1 MLGSRIKQGRLA
13 AGMSLRELAQGVGL
27 SAMAIS
33 KYERDQIKPSSET
46 LLRLT
51 KALGVRT
58 EYFFRQPSIELT
70 EVDFRKHAKV
80 LDIGSAEAGQKYN
93 SIDRIHCPMHPAS
106 EMLRMVDPKQPHIWF
121 ESCPICQG
129 RFYDAGEYRDF
140 AEFTLGD
147 LIKRF
152 TAPARD

>member
-70 EVDFRKHAKV
+70 EVDFRKHAKLSV
-80 LDIGSAEAGQKYN
+80 QDEAKALEDSAVIANIMSQVRPNDITPEQARQGVDDATRQRAA
-93 SIDRIHCPMHPAS
+93 D
-106 EMLRMVDPKQPHIWF
+106 MLNRPW
-121 ESCPICQG
+121 
-129 RFYDAGEYRDF
+129 
-140 AEFTLGD
+140 
-147 LIKRF
+147 
-152 TAPARD
+152 